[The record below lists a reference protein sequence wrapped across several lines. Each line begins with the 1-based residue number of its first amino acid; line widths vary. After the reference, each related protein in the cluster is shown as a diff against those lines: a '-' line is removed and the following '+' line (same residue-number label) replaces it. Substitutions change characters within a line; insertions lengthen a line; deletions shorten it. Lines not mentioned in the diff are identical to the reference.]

1 MRLKNILRNSLFS
14 LVSQFVLIIIGFF
27 SQRVMNLV
35 MGESL
40 IGMNSVIANII
51 AILSVSEL
59 GISSAIV
66 YHLYEAL
73 AVRDESRIISLMNL
87 YRRAF
92 CLFAGVIT
100 AAGVCVMPFVHNF
113 LKGNSFSLSYVR
125 LIYCLWLARTA
136 LSYLLSYKRSILIVD
151 QKEYIVSITALV
163 MNPLN
168 YGLIIVILKLW
179 QNYELALGLNIVV
192 EAAVNIWIIRYVNRK
207 YPFLRRSRRTPSDR
221 EVARMLVGDIK
232 NVFISRLSSKLLVST
247 DNLIISSFISVAV
260 VGRYAN
266 YCLIT
271 QSVMNVMK
279 AISDAI
285 QPSVGNMLTE
295 KNQEK
300 NYQILRQIT
309 FLFFVLAAFCSA
321 GLMSLMTRFVTDIW
335 LTESYR
341 LDKCTV
347 TLCVINV
354 YLFFISLPTAMMMT
368 ASGMFEKE
376 RDLSVLYAAANLILS
391 LLLVRPLG
399 MAGVLLGTSVSY
411 IVQIV
416 CRTYFF
422 FRYYLKKNSAE
433 YIADILQYGILVA
446 VEAMGTCC
454 VVDRIYDGRSFF
466 RFTLC
471 IFICVFLPCAAN
483 LLLFFK
489 SWRLRSIAR
498 MAKGLASRR

>member
-73 AVRDESRIISLMNL
+73 AVRNESRIISLMNL
-87 YRRAF
+87 YRRAY

-136 LSYLLSYKRSILIVD
+136 LSYLLSYKRSILIAD
-151 QKEYIVSITALV
+151 QKEYIVSITAMV

-207 YPFLRRSRRTPSDR
+207 YPFLRRSRP
-221 EVARMLVGDIK
+221 
-232 NVFISRLSSKLLVST
+232 
-247 DNLIISSFISVAV
+247 
-260 VGRYAN
+260 
-266 YCLIT
+266 
-271 QSVMNVMK
+271 
-279 AISDAI
+279 ISDAI

-347 TLCVINV
+347 TLCVMNV

-376 RDLSVLYAAANLILS
+376 RDLSILYAAANLILS

-411 IVQIV
+411 IAQIV

-422 FRYYLKKNSAE
+422 SRYYLKKTAPN
-433 YIADILQYGILVA
+433 IL
-446 VEAMGTCC
+446 
-454 VVDRIYDGRSFF
+454 RIFCNMVY
-466 RFTLC
+466 
-471 IFICVFLPCAAN
+471 
-483 LLLFFK
+483 
-489 SWRLRSIAR
+489 W
-498 MAKGLASRR
+498 